1 MNPLSKVIV
10 NAYEAL
16 IEIILWLSLLISVIT
31 GAMVKE
37 FLGMFI
43 GLGVWLIAAVLIFG
57 TFLVIVDI
65 RGRVER
71 IESSLKGEIA
81 RRNQGSVSE

>member
-1 MNPLSKVIV
+1 MNPLSKIIV

-16 IEIILWLSLLISVIT
+16 IEIILWLSLLIFVIA
-31 GAMVKE
+31 GAVIKE
-37 FLGMFI
+37 VPGMLI
-43 GLGVWLIAAVLIFG
+43 GLGIWLIAAVLIFG

-81 RRNQGSVSE
+81 RRNQGSISE

>member
-1 MNPLSKVIV
+1 MNPLSKMIV

-16 IEIILWLSLLISVIT
+16 IEIILWFSLLGFVIA
-31 GAMVKE
+31 GATVKDL
-37 FLGMFI
+37 LGMFI
-43 GLGVWLIAAVLIFG
+43 GLGIWLIAAVLIFG